1 MCYRVLGRGED
12 FIVGMLRA
20 VKVGFGGG
28 APSSDVQRFTGV
40 RVNELEIKTGAGRSE
55 ILHARAKRASVLALC
70 CCCAAGVCTLP
81 VKSAVPTLVGC

>member
-20 VKVGFGGG
+20 VKVGFGGGG

-55 ILHARAKRASVLALC
+55 ILHARAKRASVVGPLLLLC
-70 CCCAAGVCTLP
+70 
-81 VKSAVPTLVGC
+81 S